1 MRGES
6 MLTIEEIEALLK
18 LDGMACS
25 VRTSHNGR
33 PLAFKATM
41 ATIYKRDDLVNG
53 IRSGYKCFGYGQTR
67 EEAMNKAFDIHNMNM
82 KRKGENERG

>member
-1 MRGES
+1 

-25 VRTSHNGR
+25 VRPSDNGR
-33 PLAFKATM
+33 QLPFQ

-82 KRKGENERG
+82 KRKGKNERI